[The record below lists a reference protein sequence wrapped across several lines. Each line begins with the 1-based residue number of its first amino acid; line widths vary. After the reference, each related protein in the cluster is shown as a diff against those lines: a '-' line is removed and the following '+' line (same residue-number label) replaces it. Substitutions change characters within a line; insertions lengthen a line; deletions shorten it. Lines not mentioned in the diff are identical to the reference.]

1 MGVSFKVS
9 KTGKRFRPK
18 PLASD
23 TPVGGGEEEDILVSS
38 SINKSDPHLSSTRN
52 LTVEAGKNDG
62 ATEISDNDISFTLSL
77 FPDGYSVGKPVE
89 NESGHQ
95 TAVDVPKFLHS
106 YDRASETLF
115 SAIESGRLPG
125 DLLDDIPCKYIEGT
139 LVCEVRDYRKCSSEA
154 GVPVASGDALPSIH
168 RVQLRMSLENVVKD
182 IPSISDHGWTY
193 GDLMEVEAR
202 IMKALKPQLCLDPS
216 PKLDKLNDNPVFT
229 KLNLAVHSMRRKRL
243 RQIRE
248 ATVSSNNK
256 INGKRVCIDGV
267 PESSRL
273 GDWGSLM
280 QQSIHENLNVQ
291 NNVSSAMFPLRTNS
305 FGSDVSISASS
316 LVSPQSKYQMGFGSP
331 SLLQDQRS
339 GAPLNASIASPAGQD
354 MISLTDNGASS
365 VHGKRENDGLPSPLF
380 SKRGRLTATGVDG
393 SQHVAQQM
401 DSFNGPDSHWKT
413 ASTQQQPV
421 ARGIQYTSN
430 SMKKFSQQMFEGGL
444 NQDVGSMPFTS
455 GQQGM
460 RYGLKEEPVETE
472 RLDKTDISRIHMAES
487 EITHIDQSRLQQ
499 RMPQQFG
506 RAGFP
511 QTPCNSLGQPLENN
525 SRKEDTFQ
533 KRKLVQSP
541 RISAGG
547 LPQSPLSSKSGEFSS
562 SSMGPQFGG
571 VVTSGFV
578 SSQKEKSA
586 VTSIPA
592 IGVAGTMSLTSSAN
606 DSMQRQNQ
614 AQAAA
619 KHRSNSLTKTA
630 AISGVGSPASVSNM
644 NAMVNANSPVGNQL
658 AEQPMME
665 RFSKIKMV
673 TSRYQLNS
681 KKNKVDQYPIRKPQT
696 YSAQQLALHLSND
709 SNNEN
714 LKDEMCKM
722 PLSRS
727 LVGGNMN
734 VPKTRILN
742 FVQTERI
749 LQGNGFQL
757 VPKARTRMIM
767 SEKPNDG
774 SVAIHIGEIEDAEY
788 LAAEDH
794 LPTLPNTHI
803 ADLLAEQFCLLMIRE
818 GYHPQD
824 HVQPKPVR
832 INQAST
838 SQLNVRETGST
849 PVEMQQYSDGVSSL
863 PSNDIAKTS
872 NSGNLLVSSSQNIQ
886 GPPMVSPP
894 GNAQVM
900 QISQGLLPGV
910 SMTSRPQQPELQPSL
925 QQQPSPPPPH
935 QQSLMQQQN
944 LQYQR
949 SPMMFSPNSMPHL
962 NTIGQ
967 NANMQLGANMANKSS
982 SLQLQLM
989 QQQQQQ
995 QQLQPQQQQH
1005 PQMQRKIIGGL
1016 GTVGM
1021 GNIGNNM
1028 VGLGSL
1034 NNVMGMRGIRGVGG
1048 SGISS
1053 PMGSLSNTGNMTQN
1067 QMNLAQASHL
1077 SNALRSGTLTPAQA
1091 AFVAN
1096 LRSDRNRSNML
1107 GPQASIGGMAGGRQ
1121 MNPGSSGLSMLG
1133 PSLNRANISQ
1143 IQRTAVGAMGPPK
1156 MIQGMNLYTNQ
1167 QLQQQQHQQQ
1177 QQQLQLQQMQIQQ
1190 QQNQQLQ
1197 QQQQQESTSPLQ
1209 AVLSPPQVGSPSS
1222 MGIPHHMNQN
1232 QQQQQQQEAS
1242 PQQISQRTQI
1252 SPQLSSGAIHP
1263 ISAGNS
1269 ETCPASPQ
1277 VSSQTMGSVGSIA
1290 NSSMELQGVNKNNS
1304 VGNA

>member
-1 MGVSFKVS
+1 
-9 KTGKRFRPK
+9 
-18 PLASD
+18 
-23 TPVGGGEEEDILVSS
+23 
-38 SINKSDPHLSSTRN
+38 
-52 LTVEAGKNDG
+52 
-62 ATEISDNDISFTLSL
+62 
-77 FPDGYSVGKPVE
+77 
-89 NESGHQ
+89 
-95 TAVDVPKFLHS
+95 
-106 YDRASETLF
+106 
-115 SAIESGRLPG
+115 
-125 DLLDDIPCKYIEGT
+125 
-139 LVCEVRDYRKCSSEA
+139 
-154 GVPVASGDALPSIH
+154 
-168 RVQLRMSLENVVKD
+168 
-182 IPSISDHGWTY
+182 
-193 GDLMEVEAR
+193 
-202 IMKALKPQLCLDPS
+202 
-216 PKLDKLNDNPVFT
+216 
-229 KLNLAVHSMRRKRL
+229 
-243 RQIRE
+243 
-248 ATVSSNNK
+248 
-256 INGKRVCIDGV
+256 
-267 PESSRL
+267 
-273 GDWGSLM
+273 
-280 QQSIHENLNVQ
+280 
-291 NNVSSAMFPLRTNS
+291 
-305 FGSDVSISASS
+305 
-316 LVSPQSKYQMGFGSP
+316 
-331 SLLQDQRS
+331 
-339 GAPLNASIASPAGQD
+339 
-354 MISLTDNGASS
+354 
-365 VHGKRENDGLPSPLF
+365 
-380 SKRGRLTATGVDG
+380 
-393 SQHVAQQM
+393 
-401 DSFNGPDSHWKT
+401 
-413 ASTQQQPV
+413 
-421 ARGIQYTSN
+421 
-430 SMKKFSQQMFEGGL
+430 
-444 NQDVGSMPFTS
+444 
-455 GQQGM
+455 
-460 RYGLKEEPVETE
+460 
-472 RLDKTDISRIHMAES
+472 
-487 EITHIDQSRLQQ
+487 
-499 RMPQQFG
+499 
-506 RAGFP
+506 
-511 QTPCNSLGQPLENN
+511 
-525 SRKEDTFQ
+525 
-533 KRKLVQSP
+533 
-541 RISAGG
+541 
-547 LPQSPLSSKSGEFSS
+547 
-562 SSMGPQFGG
+562 
-571 VVTSGFV
+571 
-578 SSQKEKSA
+578 
-586 VTSIPA
+586 
-592 IGVAGTMSLTSSAN
+592 
-606 DSMQRQNQ
+606 
-614 AQAAA
+614 
-619 KHRSNSLTKTA
+619 
-630 AISGVGSPASVSNM
+630 
-644 NAMVNANSPVGNQL
+644 
-658 AEQPMME
+658 
-665 RFSKIKMV
+665 
-673 TSRYQLNS
+673 
-681 KKNKVDQYPIRKPQT
+681 
-696 YSAQQLALHLSND
+696 
-709 SNNEN
+709 
-714 LKDEMCKM
+714 MCKM

-949 SPMMFSPNSMPHL
+949 SPMMFSPTSMPHL

-989 QQQQQQ
+989 QQQQQQQ

-1107 GPQASIGGMAGGRQ
+1107 GPQASISGMAGGRQ

-1177 QQQLQLQQMQIQQ
+1177 QQQQQQQLQLQQMQIQQ
-1190 QQNQQLQ
+1190 QQNQQL
-1197 QQQQQESTSPLQ
+1197 QQQQESTSPLQ

-1242 PQQISQRTQI
+1242 SQQISQRTPI

-1269 ETCPASPQ
+1269 EACPASPQ